1 MNDMFWLMTFVE
13 SSSFIGS
20 QVVGNWLI
28 GSHEKTSFLAP
39 SSAVVIMA
47 FSALAYVSRGWK
59 EDPKSIIL
67 KDYQTKFHTYILGG
81 MSHPFLFP
89 CTFSLRYF
97 VQFVHSYCI

>member
-13 SSSFIGS
+13 SASFIGS

-28 GSHEKTSFLAP
+28 GGHEKTTLLAP

-47 FSALAYVSRGWK
+47 LSALAYVSRGWK

-67 KDYQTKFHTYILGG
+67 KEYQTKFHTYIISG
-81 MSHPFLFP
+81 MSPLLLFL
-89 CTFSLRYF
+89 CSFS
-97 VQFVHSYCI
+97 